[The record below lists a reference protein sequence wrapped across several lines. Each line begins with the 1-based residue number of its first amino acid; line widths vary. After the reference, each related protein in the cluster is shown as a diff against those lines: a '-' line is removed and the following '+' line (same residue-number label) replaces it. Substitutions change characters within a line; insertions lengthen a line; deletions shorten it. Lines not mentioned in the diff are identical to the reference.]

1 MTQLTKNNW
10 DIHVRYWGIS
20 GSVAAP
26 LKPIVITEKI
36 IESICS
42 LVRGGHLNNLDHNNL
57 EATVAQLVQEKL
69 PFATRSTW
77 GGNTTCVEVNTP
89 DGLIL
94 LDCGTGVINFGTQR
108 EKIWG
113 NSPPEDKKGLLFF
126 SHLHFDHLVG
136 MPFCSLFYNPTN
148 SFDIITTAKNILVL
162 KEWLIQ
168 ESLFSNALF
177 PPIISQLKAVK
188 NLVLLEEGVP
198 IEMGSTKI
206 TPFKLNHPGGSMAYR
221 IERNGKAFVYATD
234 HEQLTETDQA
244 LADFAKNADVI
255 YMDGQYLLSEY
266 DGLTPICYGTVE
278 NRKGWGHTPMEWC
291 LNTAVAGKIK
301 TLHLGHKDPSR
312 TDQSIEH
319 SLKYMENLNTNDHR
333 IQIAF
338 PYDGMECFI

>member
-1 MTQLTKNNW
+1 MTQPPGNW
-10 DIHVRYWGIS
+10 NIHIRYWGIS
-20 GSVAAP
+20 GSVATP
-26 LKPIVITEKI
+26 LKPIAITEKI
-36 IESICS
+36 IASICS

-57 EATVAQLVQEKL
+57 EANVSQLVVENL

-94 LDCGTGVINFGTQR
+94 LDCGTGVINFGIQK
-108 EKIWG
+108 EKTWE

-136 MPFCSLFYNPTN
+136 MPFCPLFYNPTN
-148 SFDIITTAKNILVL
+148 SFDIITTAKNSLVL
-162 KEWLIQ
+162 KEWLKQ
-168 ESLFSNALF
+168 ESLLSNALF

-188 NLVLLEEGVP
+188 KLVLLEEGVP

-206 TPFKLNHPGGSMAYR
+206 TPFQLNHPGGSMAYR

-266 DGLTPICYGTVE
+266 EGLTPICSGMAT

-291 LNTAVAGKIK
+291 LKTALAAKIK
-301 TLHLGHKDPSR
+301 ILHLGHKDPR
-312 TDQSIEH
+312 RNDQSTENN
-319 SLKYMENLNTNDHR
+319 LKYIKNLNND
-333 IQIAF
+333 QIEIVF
-338 PYDGMECFI
+338 PHDGLECFI